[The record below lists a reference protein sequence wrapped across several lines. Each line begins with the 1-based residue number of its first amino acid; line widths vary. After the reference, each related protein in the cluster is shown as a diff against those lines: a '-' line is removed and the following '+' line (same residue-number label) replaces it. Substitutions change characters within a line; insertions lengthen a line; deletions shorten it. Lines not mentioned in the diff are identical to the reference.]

1 MHAHETQLCKQLLD
15 GISQLPL
22 RIIGR
27 EHTQGR
33 EANIALT
40 SSKQTSAALSKH
52 LATKDIAAGNGNF
65 YATRLLGKAG
75 IKDIEDGVLRI
86 SFSHYNTTDEVDRV
100 VDALKECH

>member
-15 GISQLPL
+15 GISDLPI

-27 EHTQGR
+27 DHTAGR

-40 SSKQTSAALSKH
+40 SNTQSSAAMSKH

-75 IKDIEDGVLRI
+75 INDIEDGVLRI

-100 VDALKECH
+100 ISALKELH